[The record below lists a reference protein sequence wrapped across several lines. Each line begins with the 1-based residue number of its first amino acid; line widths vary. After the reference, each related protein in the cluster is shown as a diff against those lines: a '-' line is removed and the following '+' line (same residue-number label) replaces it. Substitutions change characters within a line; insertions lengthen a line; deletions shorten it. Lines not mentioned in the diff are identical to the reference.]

1 MEAELP
7 FCDYCPYV
15 QDLSDPDN
23 EHRQRASFESHGH
36 IVYACDARFRGNEED
51 DREMVSQAFKSPL
64 LALISTVGW
73 NS

>member
-23 EHRQRASFESHGH
+23 EHRQRASFESHGY
-36 IVYACDARFRGNEED
+36 IVYACDACFRGNEED
-51 DREMVSQAFKSPL
+51 DREMVSQVFKSPL
-64 LALISTVGW
+64 LALISIVGW